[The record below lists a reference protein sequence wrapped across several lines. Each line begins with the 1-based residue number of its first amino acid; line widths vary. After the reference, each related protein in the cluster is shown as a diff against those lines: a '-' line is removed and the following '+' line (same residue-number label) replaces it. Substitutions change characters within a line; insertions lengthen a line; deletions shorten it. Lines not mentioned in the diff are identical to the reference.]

1 METITLKFIETKPPK
16 SFIQLI
22 HKLIASASHSPLILS
37 MRQAYNADRPN
48 FTDENSQ
55 DPSIYSAPSVVNPA
69 NVVSNKRVSGTTP
82 EKADMIVIDLKKAVS
97 NAAHLT
103 KLLDE
108 ATQNGH
114 SILFLNPENKNFNQ
128 ILLKYDGTE
137 NSVGSIKTFCAHF
150 PEKAKEA
157 ENASLISPH
166 SFRRYQVVLERRF
179 VKKIAPCF
187 GGLGFIKL
195 PLNSVKDFIEYAIKN
210 HADLIILPITD
221 MQQLGKYLLT
231 KKFIS
236 TLKIHPVSFF
246 IGFP

>member
-1 METITLKFIETKPPK
+1 METLTLKFIETRPPK

-22 HKLIASASHSPLILS
+22 NKLITSASHSPMILS
-37 MRQAYNADRPN
+37 MKETYNTVSSELTETSNSHRPS
-48 FTDENSQ
+48 TIE
-55 DPSIYSAPSVVNPA
+55 PSKYGQHDA
-69 NVVSNKRVSGTTP
+69 TP
-82 EKADMIVIDLKKAVS
+82 GKADIIVIDLKKATS
-97 NAAHLT
+97 SAAHLT

-114 SILFLNPENKNFNQ
+114 SILFLNPDNKNFNQ

-150 PEKAKEA
+150 PEKAREA

-166 SFRRYQVVLERRF
+166 NFRRYQVVLERRF

-195 PLNSVKDFIEYAIKN
+195 PLNSVKDFIDYAIKN

-221 MQQLGKYLLT
+221 MKQLGKYLLT
-231 KKFIS
+231 KKFIA
-236 TLKIHPVSFF
+236 TLKMHPVSFF